1 MLDSDSLLDYDT
13 IQSFFC
19 AFAYEEEDSYE
30 YDPDV
35 NTDYSS
41 SSSYEPWDPYEEQDN
56 TKMYLGGGALV
67 LALIGAFLY
76 SRSGTAQ
83 TVVSAQD
90 DDEIALAR
98 KKEGELMAD
107 RDDNDEI

>member
-1 MLDSDSLLDYDT
+1 
-13 IQSFFC
+13 
-19 AFAYEEEDSYE
+19 
-30 YDPDV
+30 
-35 NTDYSS
+35 
-41 SSSYEPWDPYEEQDN
+41 
-56 TKMYLGGGALV
+56 MYLGGGALV